1 MAPAHSAIPTRLLPA
16 TLRPV
21 PATPGYVLGAYTAGQ
36 EAYPGADP
44 AQCLDLLL
52 KDTVVAVVTEGDGAP
67 EQLTV
72 RGVTE
77 QERQGREEQLQAWI
91 EDFTR
96 AGLSYQELIGGRLY
110 EVAYDRELVA
120 IALLAE
126 AELTAILVQESD
138 RYYAASRAAVARLDV
153 HPLSGSS
160 AMTDEQIREQLAHH
174 GPEAVFWSPA
184 QHAWIS

>member
-1 MAPAHSAIPTRLLPA
+1 MAPTNSTIPTRLLPA

-21 PATPGYVLGAYTAGQ
+21 PATPDYMLGAYTATQ

-44 AQCLDLLL
+44 AQCLELLL
-52 KDTVVAVVTEGDGAP
+52 EGTVVAVVTEGDGEP

-72 RGVTE
+72 MGATE
-77 QERQGREEQLQAWI
+77 QERRVREEQMEAWI
-91 EDFTR
+91 GDFTR
-96 AGLSYQELIGGRLY
+96 AGLSYQEVIGGRLY
-110 EVAYDRELVA
+110 EAGYDRELVA

-126 AELTAILVQESD
+126 AELTAILAQEPD
-138 RYYAASRAAVARLDV
+138 RFHAASRAAVARLDV

-160 AMTDEQIREQLAHH
+160 AMSDEQVRDRLAEH
-174 GPEAVFWSPA
+174 GVGVVFWSPT

>member
-1 MAPAHSAIPTRLLPA
+1 MAPAHATIPTRLLPA

-21 PATPGYVLGAYTAGQ
+21 PATTGYVLGAYTAVQ

-44 AQCLDLLL
+44 AQCLELLL
-52 KDTVVAVVTEGDGAP
+52 EGAVVAVVTEGDGAP

-72 RGVTE
+72 RGATE
-77 QERQGREEQLQAWI
+77 QERQGREEQLAAWI
-91 EDFTR
+91 GDFTR

-126 AELTAILVQESD
+126 AELTALLVQEPD
-138 RYYAASRAAVARLDV
+138 RYYATSRAAVARLDV

-160 AMTDEQIREQLAHH
+160 AMSDEQVRDQLAEH
-174 GPEAVFWSPA
+174 GSGVVFWSPA
-184 QHAWIS
+184 QHAWVS